1 MANSTAPERVDYLW
15 FPDADLVL
23 RAENSMFRVSSGILA
38 ARSSVFRDM
47 TTLPQPMPLE
57 DETVDGCIVVRLHD
71 SAAEAKCFLRAIFDS
86 SFFMPP
92 PSTVLLTT
100 VIGVMRLAHKYH
112 IPYLFRRALSHLDV
126 LYPTTL
132 SEFQTSTSPFPGP
145 FRKYHHII
153 PDAEPVSLVRAVSEV
168 GALWLLPAAYYSW
181 INELP
186 PSSDAFNNLQPDELR
201 LCWAAQLQCIRA
213 VGITYRFLRNLPG
226 SSCNSTDCIDLIC
239 HAQDAVDHWSELQ
252 NGNSALDLDPLGPW
266 IFSYPSNRQLC
277 SMCET
282 VGRHL
287 FIEAQKQV
295 WEHLPGMFAL
305 PMWKQLIEMR
315 QKVSMD

>member
-1 MANSTAPERVDYLW
+1 MVNDTAPERVDYLW

-132 SEFQTSTSPFPGP
+132 SEFQTSTSPFP
-145 FRKYHHII
+145 FRKHHHII
-153 PDAEPVSLVRAVSEV
+153 PDAESVSLVRAVSEV

-213 VGITYRFLRNLPG
+213 VGMSYRFLRNLPTVSC
-226 SSCNSTDCIDLIC
+226 SSNDQCIDVIC
-239 HAQDAVDHWSELQ
+239 RAQDSLDRWSELQ
-252 NGNSALDLDPLGPW
+252 NGDSALDLDPLGPGV
-266 IFSYPSNRQLC
+266 FSYMNDQQLC
-277 SMCET
+277 PNCET
-282 VGRHL
+282 IGRRL
-287 FIEAQKQV
+287 FSEAQKQV
-295 WEHLPGMFAL
+295 WEQLPGMFTL
-305 PMWKQLIEMR
+305 PTWEQLIKMR
-315 QKVSMD
+315 QKVLME

>member
-1 MANSTAPERVDYLW
+1 MANSTAPDRVDYLW

-23 RAENSMFRVSSGILA
+23 RAENSPH
-38 ARSSVFRDM
+38 M

-92 PSTVLLTT
+92 PSPVLLTT

-132 SEFQTSTSPFPGP
+132 SEFQTSTSPFPC
-145 FRKYHHII
+145 RKDHHII
-153 PDAEPVSLVRAVSEV
+153 PDAESVSLVRAVSEV
-168 GALWLLPAAYYSW
+168 GALWLLPAVYYSW

-213 VGITYRFLRNLPG
+213 VGMSYRFLRNLPTVSC
-226 SSCNSTDCIDLIC
+226 SSTECIDVIC
-239 HAQDAVDHWSELQ
+239 QAQDSVDRWSELQ
-252 NGNSALDLDPLGPW
+252 NGNSALDLDLNPLGPGV
-266 IFSYPSNRQLC
+266 FSYMNDPQLC
-277 SMCET
+277 PNCET
-282 VGRHL
+282 VSRRL
-287 FIEAQKQV
+287 FSEAQKQV
-295 WEHLPGMFAL
+295 WEQLPGMFTL
-305 PMWKQLIEMR
+305 PTWEQLIKMR
-315 QKVSMD
+315 QKVLKE